1 MKDIIEFKNNISTEE
16 FCRLTEAVCFQKLHN
31 NKYEHGMLIEL

>member
-16 FCRLTEAVCFQKLHN
+16 FCRLREVVGFQKLLN
-31 NKYEHGMLIEL
+31 NKYGHGMLIEL